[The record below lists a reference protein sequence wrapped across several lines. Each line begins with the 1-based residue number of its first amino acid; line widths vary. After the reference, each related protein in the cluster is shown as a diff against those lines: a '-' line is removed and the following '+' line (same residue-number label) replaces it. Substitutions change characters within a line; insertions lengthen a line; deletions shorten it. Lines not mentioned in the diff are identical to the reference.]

1 MKITFRILAVMLL
14 MSSNIYAQNPVKNI
28 PEFLFYRLD
37 NRSFTKQNIQQG
49 EKVFFVFFDSSCDH
63 CQHAIHDIDQ
73 HWRLF
78 SKVAIYLVTL
88 DNRVTIN
95 SFLGRFGPGLTSKHN
110 VTILQDRSNEFILKF
125 NPRKYP
131 SMLLFSAKGNLLV
144 YEDDDKS
151 ISRIYNHL

>member
-1 MKITFRILAVMLL
+1 MKNTFRILALL
-14 MSSNIYAQNPVKNI
+14 LLASSDIYAQNPVKSI

-37 NRSFTKQNIQQG
+37 NRQFTKQNIPQG
-49 EKVFFVFFDSSCDH
+49 KKVFFVFFDSSCDH

-73 HWRLF
+73 HSALF

-88 DNRVTIN
+88 DSQATIN
-95 SFLGRFGPGLTSKHN
+95 GFLETYGPGLTSKRN
-110 VTILQDRSNEFILKF
+110 VTLLQDRTNEFILKF

-131 SMLLFSAKGNLLV
+131 SMLLFSAKGDLLV

-151 ISRIYNHL
+151 ISRIYNQL